1 MRSQEEIVAVA
12 TLARQTLCDTTKLEQ
27 EKAFLGQELVLVEMT
42 QNCIAE
48 NARVAQDKGVP
59 DKAMQQ
65 SPYGEAACII
75 GETTGQAAGQVA
87 LRTAIGGLRVVD
99 MPLGNLVPRIC

>member
-1 MRSQEEIVAVA
+1 
-12 TLARQTLCDTTKLEQ
+12 
-27 EKAFLGQELVLVEMT
+27 
-42 QNCIAE
+42 
-48 NARVAQDKGVP
+48 
-59 DKAMQQ
+59 MQQ

-75 GETTGQAAGQVA
+75 GETTADAAGQVA